1 MSTTQQL
8 LTAEEYFHLPDKP
21 ERSELVRGV
30 IIPMTP
36 PGFRHGVVCA
46 QTSYLLRRYLE
57 DHDVGRVLS
66 NDSGVVTQREPDTV
80 RGSDVSVYTYERVPR
95 GESPIGYPQAAPN
108 VVFEIRSPNDRWSEI
123 HEKIGEYLSVGV
135 EQVCVLIPETE
146 EAHLFY
152 PDRPVEILQGED
164 RLSLP
169 TPLDEFDQP
178 VSEFFRT

>member
-1 MSTTQQL
+1 M
-8 LTAEEYFHLPDKP
+8 TAEEYFHFPGKP

-30 IIPMTP
+30 IIPMNQ
-36 PGFRHGVVCA
+36 PGFRHGEICGQA
-46 QTSYLLRRYLE
+46 YFLLRLFLNE
-57 DHDVGRVLS
+57 HDVGRVLS

-80 RGSDVSVYTYERVPR
+80 RGSDVSVYTYERVRR

-108 VVFEIRSPNDRWSEI
+108 VVFEVRSPTDRWSEI
-123 HEKIGEYLSVGV
+123 HEKIAEYLSAGV

-169 TPLDEFDQP
+169 APLDEFDES
-178 VSEFFRT
+178 VSAFFAT